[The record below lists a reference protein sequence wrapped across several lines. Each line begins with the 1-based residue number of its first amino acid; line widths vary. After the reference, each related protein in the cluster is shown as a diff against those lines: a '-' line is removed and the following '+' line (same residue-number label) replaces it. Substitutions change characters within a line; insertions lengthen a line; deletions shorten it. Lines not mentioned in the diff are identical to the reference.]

1 MADINIWQSR
11 YFIILGIVVISLILL
26 LLAPFANQL
35 AQTYFFFLIAGVVIM
50 MGSFSFGGINSPF
63 GFFVIVAEEDASPEK
78 RFLLQNFLSF
88 DQAAFASIILGILLG
103 IFYTA
108 TVLAQRTPFIAIPN
122 FFSIAPIFIPI
133 QLFDVYMTS
142 FVVGVAEELVW
153 VGVMFPL
160 IWNGFK
166 SVVKIYIGDET
177 LSNIVS
183 LIPAA
188 LATGL
193 IASLLFHAFVFQANQ
208 FAFFTTTVHFTT
220 SALIAGTTGFIFG
233 GTIAHIIHN
242 AVAKVSLQAGQFA
255 VVPFQS
261 FQAGG

>member
-1 MADINIWQSR
+1 MI
-11 YFIILGIVVISLILL
+11 GSL
-26 LLAPFANQL
+26 
-35 AQTYFFFLIAGVVIM
+35 
-50 MGSFSFGGINSPF
+50 SFGGVNSPF
-63 GFFVIVAEEDASPEK
+63 GFFTIVAEEDQAPEK
-78 RFLLQNFLSF
+78 RFLLQNIFTF

-103 IFYTA
+103 AFYTA

-142 FVVGVAEELVW
+142 FVVGITEELVW

-166 SVVKIYIGDET
+166 FFTKIYIGDET
-177 LSNIVS
+177 LAN
-183 LIPAA
+183 LISMVPAA
-188 LATGL
+188 IATGL
-193 IASLLFHAFVFQANQ
+193 IASLLFHSFVFQANQ
-208 FAFFTTTVHFTT
+208 FAFFSTAVHFST

-242 AVAKVSLQAGQFA
+242 AVAKISLQAGQFS
-255 VVPFQS
+255 VVPFS
-261 FQAGG
+261 AFQAGG